1 MILTFLLI
9 ILLTCIFTVMGDNF
23 TITKLIIHLMIN
35 TLAFLVYLLLFYIIV
50 VI

>member
-1 MILTFLLI
+1 MILTLLII
-9 ILLTCIFTVMGDNF
+9 ILLTCIFTVMNDNF

-35 TLAFLVYLLLFYIIV
+35 ILAFLVYLLLFFIIV